1 MLKNLGVLLLVR
13 MFLGNIKQSKKKR
26 FSVRRENLMVLI
38 KLRIL
43 DLNVKTTCVQNVYN
57 VYNNLK
63 QRG

>member
-43 DLNVKTTCVQNVYN
+43 
-57 VYNNLK
+57 
-63 QRG
+63 